1 VPAEPPAVAAPV
13 APVEDAEAT
22 QVLEINPALLAL
34 APIVPPPEGDPPK
47 PPPIEDPEAT
57 QVLDVPPAIAQL
69 RAHAAPA
76 SPAQRS
82 AGPPTP
88 TVPNAVAAHTPVRI
102 PPQSTTVSPRGSVAP
117 LSPPAAPTRAAAPAQ
132 PPAVGAS
139 SAPATPPRA
148 AQKLST
154 LPGAKPDDKQFT
166 QVGRYRIL
174 EHLGRGG
181 MATVYKAHDPSIGRD
196 VAIKFLHASL
206 SEDAECRTRFL
217 REARA
222 AGGLSH
228 PNIVVV
234 HDVGEIEGRPY
245 MAMEMLQGA
254 SLAEELE
261 QNKRL
266 MVRDVV
272 SIGIQLA
279 RALDYAHSKGV
290 IHRDI
295 KPGNIMRERA
305 NGAVKVT
312 DFGIAH
318 VDESASVGEQR
329 TRVGDVI
336 GTPQYMSPEQTRGEK
351 LDGRSDLFSAGIVLY
366 QMLTGVRPF
375 RGDSLVAIATKIASE
390 DAPPIPKDRT
400 DVPNSLR
407 RVIDKCLAKQPA
419 MRFQSGRELAE
430 ALAKVRTELDERARD
445 ATRPHIIP
453 LRVKWAGTMALV
465 VAVVMG
471 LTAALITQRQY
482 AAMMGQVSDYGASM
496 ARFIGAQNAASALGE
511 DWDAVDV
518 AVENVMKTGAFERVT
533 VVDLTGTVRVAS
545 DAKLVG
551 QPYRAP
557 AGAAIGMLSGNVA
570 MSRFEAGGESV
581 LGFTAPITFQDKPVG
596 QVALGIRERPLTQVA
611 NLSITLMIV
620 LAAVTVVA
628 VAVAT
633 YLLANWFAKPIQ
645 LVSEALSEIAKG
657 RFGHRINEQ
666 RKDEFGQLFA
676 DFDAMAQALQDRA
689 SGSGD
694 TPRPATAVTRAA
706 TPPPPKP

>member
-1 VPAEPPAVAAPV
+1 
-13 APVEDAEAT
+13 
-22 QVLEINPALLAL
+22 
-34 APIVPPPEGDPPK
+34 
-47 PPPIEDPEAT
+47 
-57 QVLDVPPAIAQL
+57 
-69 RAHAAPA
+69 
-76 SPAQRS
+76 
-82 AGPPTP
+82 
-88 TVPNAVAAHTPVRI
+88 
-102 PPQSTTVSPRGSVAP
+102 
-117 LSPPAAPTRAAAPAQ
+117 
-132 PPAVGAS
+132 VGAS

-196 VAIKFLHASL
+196 VAIMFRHASL

-375 RGDSLVAIATKIASE
+375 RGDSLVAIAT
-390 DAPPIPKDRT
+390 
-400 DVPNSLR
+400 
-407 RVIDKCLAKQPA
+407 
-419 MRFQSGRELAE
+419 
-430 ALAKVRTELDERARD
+430 
-445 ATRPHIIP
+445 
-453 LRVKWAGTMALV
+453 
-465 VAVVMG
+465 
-471 LTAALITQRQY
+471 
-482 AAMMGQVSDYGASM
+482 
-496 ARFIGAQNAASALGE
+496 
-511 DWDAVDV
+511 
-518 AVENVMKTGAFERVT
+518 
-533 VVDLTGTVRVAS
+533 
-545 DAKLVG
+545 
-551 QPYRAP
+551 
-557 AGAAIGMLSGNVA
+557 
-570 MSRFEAGGESV
+570 
-581 LGFTAPITFQDKPVG
+581 
-596 QVALGIRERPLTQVA
+596 
-611 NLSITLMIV
+611 
-620 LAAVTVVA
+620 
-628 VAVAT
+628 
-633 YLLANWFAKPIQ
+633 
-645 LVSEALSEIAKG
+645 
-657 RFGHRINEQ
+657 
-666 RKDEFGQLFA
+666 
-676 DFDAMAQALQDRA
+676 
-689 SGSGD
+689 
-694 TPRPATAVTRAA
+694 
-706 TPPPPKP
+706 